1 MLLSVGLVGLVWFGL
16 GGWRCGA
23 VGWFGLASF
32 PLGVVWCGLAGVVW
46 LGFGPVHVPAG
57 MRFGLGRGFL
67 KNALILRIRVPG
79 GPGRVLGGPGR
90 VLGGS
95 WGGPGGVLG
104 DARGGFGV
112 S

>member
-1 MLLSVGLVGLVWFGL
+1 MCCSWLAWFGLVWFGWENVGVLLSVGLVGLVWFGL

-57 MRFGLGRGFL
+57 MRFGLGRGFFKKRL
-67 KNALILRIRVPG
+67 YFILALLQI
-79 GPGRVLGGPGR
+79 
-90 VLGGS
+90 S
-95 WGGPGGVLG
+95 
-104 DARGGFGV
+104 
-112 S
+112 